1 MRIFC
6 CVEVAVSVLCGF
18 SQEGPAGALVKMEE
32 ALASR
37 GQAHRRRATNASGS
51 LSLALAHQ
59 DSPQP
64 LAIWWED
71 QARDEVLA
79 IAGQL
84 WLADGA
90 AFDPAAFMEGL
101 RRGDSPSQLLG
112 PLCGAW
118 VLVARQGQRWWLAR
132 DGAGHRAL
140 YYGLCQRQLVF
151 GVEPKAVV
159 AYPGFERRL
168 NVSSLARYMAFSYSP
183 GQATMLEDVQE
194 LMPGHWLSWS
204 PSDQALTQRRYFT
217 FEDAEPERF
226 DDPQEVWPE
235 RFVRAFERA
244 IAARLPKAS
253 EPIGLFLSGG
263 IDSSVVA
270 AQLQRQRPGKLR
282 TFSIHFGPEYP
293 HELDFARAVAERCGT
308 EHEEV
313 LIRPKDFLPRLRQI
327 IYALD
332 DPIGDPITVPNF
344 ELARHA
350 ASQGLRVIFNGEGG
364 DPCFGGPKNLTMMMH
379 HWYGG
384 IEHGPRA
391 RERAYLAS
399 YRRAYEELR
408 HVLSPSTL
416 AQIDEG
422 RDLEGVLT
430 PFFEVERP
438 RLFLH
443 KLLAINIRLKGGHLI
458 LPKVERMYGASGLV
472 AQSPLFDEEIIR
484 LAFSMPG
491 DMKVRGAVEKYVI
504 KQAYKDAL
512 PKQIIDRPKSGMRVP
527 VHYWFQKDLRRYARH
542 ILSPRELKRAGIF
555 DPKRVKQ
562 LLSYETEEGPGRY
575 GIRLWML
582 LTFELWRRLVIEGES
597 P

>member
-1 MRIFC
+1 M
-6 CVEVAVSVLCGF
+6 SVLCGF
-18 SQEGPAGALVKMEE
+18 SQEGPAQALTKMEA
-32 ALASR
+32 ALAPR
-37 GQAHRRRATNASGS
+37 GQAHRRRAVSARGAI
-51 LSLALAHQ
+51 SLAIAHQ

-71 QARDEVLA
+71 QTHDEVLA

-84 WLADGA
+84 WRADGE
-90 AFDPAAFMEGL
+90 AFAPEAFMASL
-101 RRGDSPSQLLG
+101 RRGEDVSALLNS
-112 PLCGAW
+112 LRGAW
-118 VLVARQGQRWWLAR
+118 VMVARQGQRWWLAR

-140 YYGLCQRQLVF
+140 YYGQCQGQLVF

-183 GQATMLEDVQE
+183 GQATMLQDVHE

-204 PSDQALTQRRYFT
+204 PQERALTQRRYFI

-226 DDPQEVWPE
+226 DEPEEVWPE
-235 RFVRAFERA
+235 RFVQAFERA
-244 IAARLPKAS
+244 IASRLPTREG
-253 EPIGLFLSGG
+253 EPLGLFLSGG

-270 AQLQRQRPGKLR
+270 AQLQRQRPGPLR

-344 ELARHA
+344 ELARYA

-384 IEHGPRA
+384 IEEGPRA

-408 HVLSPSTL
+408 HVLAPPTL
-416 AQIDEG
+416 AQIDEA
-422 RDLEGVLT
+422 RDLEGVLS

-504 KQAYKDAL
+504 KQAYQDAL

-542 ILSPRELKRAGIF
+542 ILSPREIKRAGIF
-555 DPKRVKQ
+555 DPARVKQ
-562 LLSYETEEGPGRY
+562 LLRYETEEGPGRY